1 MLDEPG
7 FESPWVDSVLHL
19 TERINTRMV
28 FPQLGTA
35 LEFIGGIFPTI
46 MPIAFIRLK
55 FQCQRIIRSCIEANN
70 AARAAEASGM
80 EKEKPKTIFQSILN
94 PTNERNH
101 RDMPLDHLVDQAMT
115 MLIAG
120 TDTTASL
127 IQFATW
133 RFMTDQEVQ
142 WKLLAELDSVSC
154 DDKGQLPLSKLEA
167 LPYFTG
173 FIKECLRYYT
183 IAAGRMPRVVPKGG
197 LTVPSTGVHIPA
209 GTVINFCIN
218 LIHRD
223 PRIFSEPDRF
233 LPERW
238 FGQPG
243 KELEKWL
250 LSFSKGDRICVASN
264 LAYAEA
270 YLVLANLFRKFE
282 MEPWETTAE
291 DMEWRDHAVAR
302 PMKKLQVLAKR
313 RVVQV

>member
-1 MLDEPG
+1 
-7 FESPWVDSVLHL
+7 
-19 TERINTRMV
+19 MV

-167 LPYFTG
+167 LPYF
-173 FIKECLRYYT
+173 
-183 IAAGRMPRVVPKGG
+183 VQ
-197 LTVPSTGVHIPA
+197 LT
-209 GTVINFCIN
+209 
-218 LIHRD
+218 LIHLLH
-223 PRIFSEPDRF
+223 
-233 LPERW
+233 LP
-238 FGQPG
+238 
-243 KELEKWL
+243 
-250 LSFSKGDRICVASN
+250 IHI
-264 LAYAEA
+264 
-270 YLVLANLFRKFE
+270 YLMLTYL
-282 MEPWETTAE
+282 
-291 DMEWRDHAVAR
+291 
-302 PMKKLQVLAKR
+302 KKN
-313 RVVQV
+313 